1 MVSGT
6 EKKIWKEKQ
15 NLLKF
20 KKKKKNRKK
29 KEDEH
34 DISWSFFISILSLL
48 FSALLCL
55 SYKEMKLYNYDR
67 IIFYDVFFRETNV
80 RWIRKW
86 SPRMQFYIE
95 VLVFFAF

>member
-1 MVSGT
+1 M
-6 EKKIWKEKQ
+6 
-15 NLLKF
+15 KF

-67 IIFYDVFFRETNV
+67 IIFSSNQFPFPQSVFSVKSHESIIHKFL
-80 RWIRKW
+80 WC
-86 SPRMQFYIE
+86 
-95 VLVFFAF
+95 VLIYE